1 MPDEYDM
8 IADIMAGF
16 IAALEM
22 RGTTGKQRNLPYSRR
37 MLNALETVGD
47 RCAETP

>member
-1 MPDEYDM
+1 MTDKDHM

-16 IAALEM
+16 IAAFEM
-22 RGTTGKQRNLPYSRR
+22 RGTTGKQRNLPYSRP
-37 MLNALETVGD
+37 MLNTLETIGD